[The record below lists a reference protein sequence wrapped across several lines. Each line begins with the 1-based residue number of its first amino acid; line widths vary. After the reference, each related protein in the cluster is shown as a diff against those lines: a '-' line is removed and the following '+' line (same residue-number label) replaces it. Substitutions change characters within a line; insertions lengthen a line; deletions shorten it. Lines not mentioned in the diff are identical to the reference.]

1 MSIRSIPLLF
11 LSQSA
16 FSLVLPLDE
25 IDYEYGQYE
34 HLSIFIRKN
43 FILVEETIECH
54 LDSILNED
62 NQSEIVDRQT
72 SQWIDDIRSVM
83 MSTLRWIEDN
93 FNLL

>member
-1 MSIRSIPLLF
+1 MSIRSILLLF

-25 IDYEYGQYE
+25 IEYEYGQYE
-34 HLSIFIRKN
+34 LLSIFISKT
-43 FILVEETIECH
+43 FLLVEETIECH
-54 LDSILNED
+54 LESILNED

-83 MSTLRWIEDN
+83 MNILH
-93 FNLL
+93 